1 MKRALICI
9 VKIISIF
16 LLWALSINLFP
27 DINSDNAAVKRLWWE
42 LTPLLSI
49 IVFTFIYTKLLENG
63 RLNICFF
70 NNAGRAVTIGALL
83 GAIWIFSSISILYAM
98 GVLSFDGINNV
109 PNTAIWLLAVFLNAA
124 MQEILVRGYMYQL
137 IKREYN
143 IMTSALITTALFT
156 ALHGGAFEA
165 GITAVLN
172 VFTMSLLVTLLFE
185 YTQSLLAPVTAHFI
199 WNGAGC
205 ILFGAVSL
213 ADDYP
218 FALNCTFTGNP
229 IISGGIYKL
238 EGSIVTLI
246 INTLLGVFLYCL
258 IKVGYAQNSAQK
270 WRYNENK
277 KSRNQ

>member
-1 MKRALICI
+1 MKKALICI

-16 LLWALSINLFP
+16 LLWALSLNLFP
-27 DINSDNAAVKRLWWE
+27 DINSDNAAVNRLWWE

-49 IVFTFIYTKLLENG
+49 IVLTFIYTKLLENG

-70 NNAGRAVTIGALL
+70 NNAYRAAIIGALL
-83 GAIWIFSSISILYAM
+83 GAIWIFSAISILYAL

-109 PNTAIWLLAVFLNAA
+109 PDTAIWILAVFLNAA

-172 VFTMSLLVTLLFE
+172 VFTMSLLVTLIFE

-199 WNGAGC
+199 WNSAGC

-238 EGSIVTLI
+238 EGSIA
-246 INTLLGVFLYCL
+246 TLLINILLSVFLYCL